1 MHISFLFKVFAKG
14 MVQELNVSKDMVQ
27 RIFPCLDDL
36 IRIHF
41 AFLQKLRER
50 QRLETVVSHIGD
62 VILQQ
67 V

>member
-1 MHISFLFKVFAKG
+1 

-36 IRIHF
+36 IRIHLS
-41 AFLQKLRER
+41 FLQKLRER

-62 VILQQ
+62 IILQQ
-67 V
+67 VCIICVVKYCID